1 MALNPGTVN
10 GIPGYNEDE
19 YANQLIAVFR
29 EFGERYGPRVAG
41 YWFDSTFEATECYP
55 NLPFDKINDA
65 IKTNYPDRLVAW
77 NNWVFPHETEWQDYF
92 AGELTD
98 LPVKSYGG
106 RYVSYGTAKGLDGR
120 APSELQSL
128 MRLSYAVFCLKQQ
141 TNNHKQAL
149 ST

>member
-1 MALNPGTVN
+1 MILRPPRSTRTDTLF
-10 GIPGYNEDE
+10 PYTT
-19 YANQLIAVFR
+19 LFR
-29 EFGERYGPRVAG
+29 
-41 YWFDSTFEATECYP
+41 S

-106 RYVSYGTAKGLDGR
+106 RYVSYGTAKGLQSHVALRFDADWLHIKQDTPMPPPQIGR
-120 APSELQSL
+120 AACRERVGQ
-128 MRLSYAVFCLKQQ
+128 YV
-141 TNNHKQAL
+141 
-149 ST
+149 